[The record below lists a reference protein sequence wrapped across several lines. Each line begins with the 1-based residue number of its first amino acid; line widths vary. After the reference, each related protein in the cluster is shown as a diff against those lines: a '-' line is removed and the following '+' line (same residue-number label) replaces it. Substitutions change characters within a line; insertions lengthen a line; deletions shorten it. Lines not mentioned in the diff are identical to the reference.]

1 MKTFEN
7 LTTNEQELMELL
19 GKQGIPEGQAM
30 QDIDAIL
37 KAELPQAGG
46 EISVGDIRFLACYAY
61 HLGRIHGIR
70 AERAKRQGKGG
81 AEK

>member
-7 LTTNEQELMELL
+7 LTSNEQELMELL
-19 GKQGIPEGQAM
+19 GKQRIPEGQAM
-30 QDIDAIL
+30 QEIEAIL

-46 EISVGDIRFLACYAY
+46 PISRGDIQFLACYVY
-61 HLGRIHGIR
+61 DLGRIHGIR

>member
-7 LTTNEQELMELL
+7 LTPSQQELMELL

-30 QDIDAIL
+30 QDIETLLQA
-37 KAELPQAGG
+37 KLPQAGG
-46 EISVGDIRFLACYAY
+46 EISVGDIRFLACYVY